1 MASSMSYQRLSKRA
15 LQKATH
21 MTVKRHRLAPRPFH
35 TAAEL
40 GRKTQ
45 GLGDRLPR
53 PIASD
58 CAILDRLEVTPGS
71 LREHLA
77 RALRRLLD
85 RGAFRP

>member
-1 MASSMSYQRLSKRA
+1 
-15 LQKATH
+15 
-21 MTVKRHRLAPRPFH
+21 MTVKRHRLAYRPARSIPR
-35 TAAEL
+35 AEL
-40 GRKTQ
+40 GRKTP
-45 GLGDRLPR
+45 GIGDRLSR
-53 PIASD
+53 PIASH